1 MSTNESAPTGA
12 TATPEGETPPAA
24 QPEGT
29 ESFTPIAS
37 QADLD
42 RIVQARVA
50 RTEAK
55 YADYDQLKAEW
66 QANKDASTS
75 DLDKAVARYE
85 AAELA
90 TATSGRR
97 ALVLE
102 AASKHGVPADYL
114 NLITGDDADAIDAA
128 AIQVG
133 ALASAAKPAADPAAS
148 GSVRFADPGQGGI
161 PVVDENE
168 IKEAFARQLFKID

>member
-1 MSTNESAPTGA
+1 MSENENE
-12 TATPEGETPPAA
+12 TPVEVVEEGE
-24 QPEGT
+24 
-29 ESFTPIAS
+29 SFSPITS

-42 RIVQARVA
+42 RIVQSRVA

-55 YADYDQLKAEW
+55 YSDYDQLKAEW

-75 DLDKAVARYE
+75 DLEKAVARYE

-97 ALVLE
+97 ALILE

-114 NLITGDDADAIDAA
+114 NLITGDDEKAIDAA

-133 ALASAAKPAADPAAS
+133 ALASAAKPAAEPAIP
-148 GSVRFADPGQGGI
+148 GSVRFSDPGQGGI

-168 IKEAFARQLFKID
+168 IKEAFARQLFKVD

>member
-1 MSTNESAPTGA
+1 MSENENVTPPAPGT
-12 TATPEGETPPAA
+12 ETPPEAN
-24 QPEGT
+24 EG
-29 ESFTPIAS
+29 FAPITS

-42 RIVQARVA
+42 RIVQSRVA

-55 YADYDQLKAEW
+55 YSDYDQLKAEW

-75 DLDKAVARYE
+75 DLEKAVARYE

-97 ALVLE
+97 ALILE

-133 ALASAAKPAADPAAS
+133 ALASAAKPADTKVDPPAP
-148 GSVRFADPGQGGI
+148 GTVRFFDPGQGGGT
-161 PVVDENE
+161 PDPSEQEV
-168 IKEAFARQLFKID
+168 KEAFARQLFQV